1 MTCTDLFKS
10 LKSDVTSRDDLQ
22 DALISL
28 FPEQERTITQ
38 VFNRYS
44 R

>member
-1 MTCTDLFKS
+1 MTCADIYKA

-22 DALISL
+22 DALIML
-28 FPEQERTITQ
+28 FPEQERTISQ
-38 VFNRYS
+38 VFSRYS

>member
-1 MTCTDLFKS
+1 MTCTDIYKA

-22 DALISL
+22 DALVTL
-28 FPEQERTITQ
+28 FPEQERTISQ